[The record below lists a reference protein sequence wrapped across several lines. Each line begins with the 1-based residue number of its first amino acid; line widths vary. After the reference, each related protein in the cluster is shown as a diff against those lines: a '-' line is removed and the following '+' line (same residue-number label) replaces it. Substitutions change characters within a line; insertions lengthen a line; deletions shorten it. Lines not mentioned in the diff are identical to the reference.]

1 LLDRRSSRIQG
12 TSPGLSVP
20 STHASEEGPRSADG
34 ATARCVPPSG
44 FGYPPGGLLPST
56 PGRASFIP
64 TAFLGFPLRSV
75 LLPGGGMRFPSTP
88 NPPAVAT
95 ATYSGAPKRTGQ
107 HRDTQLPG
115 FGPPPESRGTP
126 QVFSPRRTGSSP
138 GVLALPGLCRRPPC
152 RRARAPGSPY
162 TLYRDPAE
170 GEDRPALEGITQRP
184 TGPTQRPIS
193 EPTGPSPATLLGFAC
208 LFNPVS

>member
-1 LLDRRSSRIQG
+1 
-12 TSPGLSVP
+12 
-20 STHASEEGPRSADG
+20 
-34 ATARCVPPSG
+34 
-44 FGYPPGGLLPST
+44 
-56 PGRASFIP
+56 
-64 TAFLGFPLRSV
+64 
-75 LLPGGGMRFPSTP
+75 MRFPSTP